1 MSDENLLITSTS
13 SNKRSLTEHFVDYV
27 KKSKCL
33 FPHDNNSY
41 SSSSSYKRGKFDSFE
56 RKTKSKF
63 LFVPGSLCLTYS
75 ISNDDHTKDS
85 ILTLHGKDLF
95 MNILQID

>member
-33 FPHDNNSY
+33 FPQDNSF
-41 SSSSSYKRGKFDSFE
+41 KRGRLDSFE
-56 RKTKSKF
+56 EKKNSYIIS
-63 LFVPGSLCLTYS
+63 LGSLCLTYS
-75 ISNDDHTKDS
+75 INNDDYTKNS

-95 MNILQID
+95 MNIFD